1 MRELFNFKNKKFAVY
16 GLGLTGKSAVSFLK
30 KNKANKIYTWDDFLN
45 NKSSKYETKFKNS
58 LSIVD
63 YIVLSPGI
71 NIKRSKFKRS
81 LFKNRKKIISDLDLF
96 FLKNKIKRSIIITGT
111 NGKSTTCALIHHV
124 LKKNKIRNEL
134 VGNIGKP
141 ILNSKFLRDTI
152 YIIEASSFQLEYSKF
167 LKPYCA
173 AILNISKD
181 HLDWHGSRN
190 KYSQYKLKI
199 FNNQSKN
206 YIAFLNDS
214 SLKKIYKKN
223 NYLGNLKFI
232 KKNFIKIK
240 ETNNNYLQ
248 LEANKENLNFAYFIT
263 KVFNINKKKFLNSIE
278 SFKGLE
284 HRHEIFF
291 KFYNYTFINDSKATS
306 FESTSYALKSNKNI
320 IWIVGG
326 QPKKN
331 DKINIKKFKN
341 KIYKAFVI
349 GKHNNFFV
357 QQIKNKIKFE
367 ITKTLTLTV
376 SKIFRS
382 FQRNKDFTVLLS
394 PASASYD
401 QFKNFVDRGEKFK
414 NLVKN
419 HAKKFN

>member
-30 KNKANKIYTWDDFLN
+30 KHKANKIYTWDDYLN
-45 NKSSKYETKFKNS
+45 NKSSKYEAKFKNS
-58 LSIVD
+58 LRIVD
-63 YIVLSPGI
+63 YIILSPGI
-71 NIKRSKFKRS
+71 SINGSKFKQT

-111 NGKSTTCALIHHV
+111 NGKSTTCSLIHHI
-124 LKKNKIRNEL
+124 LKKNKVRNEL
-134 VGNIGKP
+134 LGNIGKP
-141 ILNSKFLRDTI
+141 ILNCKFLRDTV
-152 YIIEASSFQLEYSKF
+152 YVIEASSFQLEYSKF
-167 LKPYCA
+167 VKPYCA

-181 HLDWHGSRN
+181 HLDWHGTKN
-190 KYSQYKLKI
+190 KYSQSKFKI

-206 YIAFLNDS
+206 DIAFLNNF
-214 SLKKIYKKN
+214 SLIKTYKKN
-223 NYLGNLKFI
+223 NYLGKLKFV
-232 KKNFIKIK
+232 KNNIIKIK
-240 ETNNNYLQ
+240 ETKNKYLQ
-248 LEANKENLNFAYFIT
+248 LEANKENVNFAYFVT
-263 KVFNINKKKFLNSIE
+263 KAFNISKKNFLDSLK

-284 HRHEIFF
+284 HRHEIFL
-291 KFYNYTFINDSKATS
+291 KLHNYTFINDSKATS

-331 DKINIKKFKN
+331 DKINIQRFKH
-341 KIYKAFVI
+341 KIHKAFII
-349 GKHNNFFV
+349 GNHTNFFV
-357 QQIKNKIKFE
+357 QQIKNQIKFE
-367 ITKTLTLTV
+367 ITKNLTLAI

-382 FQRNKDFTVLLS
+382 FKKNKNFTVLLS

-401 QFKNFVDRGEKFK
+401 QFKNFVQRGKKFK
-414 NLVKN
+414 QLVNN

>member
-1 MRELFNFKNKKFAVY
+1 M
-16 GLGLTGKSAVSFLK
+16 
-30 KNKANKIYTWDDFLN
+30 
-45 NKSSKYETKFKNS
+45 
-58 LSIVD
+58 
-63 YIVLSPGI
+63 
-71 NIKRSKFKRS
+71 
-81 LFKNRKKIISDLDLF
+81 
-96 FLKNKIKRSIIITGT
+96 
-111 NGKSTTCALIHHV
+111 IHHV

-190 KYSQYKLKI
+190 KYSQSKFKI

-206 YIAFLNDS
+206 DIAFLNDS